1 MLKFKDFMDLS
12 EEELNEISLTQ
23 RIARSFLMRKLKGVL
38 KAGARR
44 FKGRLPDKKRALKR
58 ANRTARAAAFKVLS
72 RGKDKGS
79 MSNAQKSS
87 IEKKL
92 NKPAMQGRLKR
103 AVKRILPQKRMGR

>member
-23 RIARSFLMRKLKGVL
+23 RIARSFLMRKLKGKL

-79 MSNAQKSS
+79 MSAAQKSG

-92 NKPAMQGRLKR
+92 NKPAMQNRLKR

>member
-1 MLKFKDFMDLS
+1 MDLS
-12 EEELNEISLTQ
+12 EEELDEISLTQ
-23 RIARSFLMRKLKGVL
+23 RIARSFLMRKLKGKL

-92 NKPAMQGRLKR
+92 NKPAMQSRLKR
-103 AVKRILPQKRMGR
+103 AVKRILPQKKMGR

>member
-23 RIARSFLMRKLKGVL
+23 RIAKSFIMRKLKGVL

-44 FKGRLPDKKRALKR
+44 FKGRLPDRKRALKR
-58 ANRTARAAAFKVLS
+58 ANRAARTSAFKILS
-72 RGKDKGS
+72 RGKDKCK
-79 MSNAQKSS
+79 MSAAQKSS

-92 NKPAMQGRLKR
+92 NKPAFQSRLKR
-103 AVKRILPQKRMGR
+103 VAKRLLPQKRMGK